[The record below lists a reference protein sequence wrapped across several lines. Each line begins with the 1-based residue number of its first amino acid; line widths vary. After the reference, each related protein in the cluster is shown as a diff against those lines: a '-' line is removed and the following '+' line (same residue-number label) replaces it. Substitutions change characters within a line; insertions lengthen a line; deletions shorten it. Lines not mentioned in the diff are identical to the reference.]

1 MSAPARAGGSA
12 ARPPGGPPVTSPS
25 LANADDGSPIFDP
38 VAELEEEEARKQ
50 RREERLE
57 EMKSK
62 RNSGRINFYLV
73 LAFTAVF
80 FSFSFFPVTQG
91 SLGGNPHTGMSQAEV
106 NDWMDDSDG
115 RGWSATQLDTWAQE
129 KLWDGNDPNSGSI
142 ESTVVLVGS
151 PVPLGAVTNI
161 SIDLTLVSLK
171 EDGGTTSFQVG
182 LFKGTCAALISSDF
196 TQAVAW
202 YDGHEDLLLPGQKRV
217 ISLQVQPGTYCLY
230 FHYMNI
236 DVNDNGYKATID
248 MEMAMYWPRGIFLP
262 LSGLLAV
269 IALPLW
275 LQTQRV
281 GRDYKALKYPEGPD
295 QKSREREVLD
305 AADAER
311 VMGIDL
317 TGTENIDSDSAASS
331 DPYVQQFIDQ
341 GYAPEVAAEHAAM
354 YRDRAGEQLPADAA
368 AATIPA
374 TTQDAYIEPVAAEP
388 AATEP
393 VQAET
398 AATTADTG
406 AEWSDEQLLAA
417 GWTQAQI
424 DASRSL

>member
-1 MSAPARAGGSA
+1 
-12 ARPPGGPPVTSPS
+12 
-25 LANADDGSPIFDP
+25 
-38 VAELEEEEARKQ
+38 LEE
-50 RREERLE
+50 L
-57 EMKSK
+57 KSK

-91 SLGGNPHTGMSQAEV
+91 SLGDNPHTGMSQAEV

-115 RGWSATQLDTWAQE
+115 RGWPSTQLDTWAQE
-129 KLWDGNDPNSGSI
+129 KLWDGNDPNSGSV
-142 ESTVVLVGS
+142 ESTVVLPGS

-161 SIDLTLVSLK
+161 SIDITLVSLK

-182 LFKGTCAALISSDF
+182 FFEGTCATLMSSDF

-202 YDGHEDLLLPGQKRV
+202 YDSQEELLLPGQKRV
-217 ISLQVQPGTYCLY
+217 ITLQVQPGTYCLY
-230 FHYMNI
+230 FHYMNV
-236 DVNDNGYKATID
+236 DVNDNGYKATIE

-275 LQTQRV
+275 LQTQRI
-281 GRDYKALKYPEGPD
+281 GKEYKKMKFPEGPD

-305 AADAER
+305 AVDAER

-317 TGTENIDSDSAASS
+317 TGAENVDIGAESAASS

-341 GYAPEVAAEHAAM
+341 GYSPEVAAEHAAM
-354 YRDRAGEQLPADAA
+354 YRDRAGEQLPAATDPGTDSAA
-368 AATIPA
+368 AVVASAAAVVAPA
-374 TTQDAYIEPVAAEP
+374 EPVAAEP
-388 AATEP
+388 AAAYPALTQATPEVAYTEP
-393 VQAET
+393 VAAQAAVVEPV
-398 AATTADTG
+398 AAEPAQTTDTDSSAADSG

-417 GWTQAQI
+417 GWTQEQI
-424 DASRSL
+424 DANRA